1 MNLWEEGN
9 HAVTY
14 TNLSIL
20 RVKEESSTSTSWDS
34 FTYKILWYKVK
45 VWDIMKPIDMMVTD
59 YNCEYLGLSRLCL
72 MESAGKSLAEEVGKI
87 AVYTFSKPV
96 KVVIFTGSGGNGGDG
111 FVAARYLLNRGY
123 DVDIY
128 MLKDNIH
135 SEEAKTNFEIL
146 KNMKPRLSRL
156 NIYNL
161 KTLADINGCEVAK
174 SGHNEFVIVDGLL
187 GTGIKGKLQTNV
199 RRAIEVINDSKGIKI
214 SVDVPSGMDP
224 LTGNVDDLAVIPD
237 YTISFH
243 KIKTGVRNAEE
254 EVVGGLVT
262 ADIGIPFEAEY
273 FVNYGDFL
281 RLKNRSVNSH
291 KGNNGRLLIV
301 GGNKDYSGAPA
312 IAGMAASGAGA
323 DLVYLASPEKAA
335 QAIKS
340 TSPDLIVKALPG
352 DKLSLEH
359 ADEIIKL
366 SENVD
371 ALLFGP
377 GAGIDDETSKLF
389 NVLVT
394 KIKKPIVL
402 DADSLKQVEMALI
415 KNRDDIVLTPHIF
428 EFKSFFNVVDDL
440 KLDIDSYDFKKVDE
454 NITCFQ
460 QISRQINATVIVKGQ
475 YDLILSGTKFRINKS
490 GNPGMTVGGTGDALA
505 GITTSLLSQGLNT
518 FDSACLG
525 VFINGLA
532 GDEAFKVKGNGFSAT
547 DLVSYI
553 GNVIKNGLR

>member
-1 MNLWEEGN
+1 M
-9 HAVTY
+9 HP
-14 TNLSIL
+14 
-20 RVKEESSTSTSWDS
+20 
-34 FTYKILWYKVK
+34 
-45 VWDIMKPIDMMVTD
+45 MDMMVTD

-123 DVDIY
+123 DVDVY

-135 SEEAKTNFEIL
+135 SSEARTNFEIL
-146 KNMKPRLSRL
+146 ENMKPRLSRL

-161 KTLADINGCEVAK
+161 KTLQDINGCEVAN
-174 SGHNEFVIVDGLL
+174 STDSEYVIVDGLL
-187 GTGIKGKLQTNV
+187 GTGIKGSLQTNI
-199 RRAIEVINDSKGIKI
+199 RRAIEIINESKGIKI

-273 FVNYGDFL
+273 FVSYGDFL
-281 RLKNRSVNSH
+281 RLKNRTLSSH

-301 GGNKDYSGAPA
+301 GGSADYSGAPA
-312 IAGMAASGAGA
+312 IAGMAAIGAGA
-323 DLVYLASPEKAA
+323 DLVYVASPEKSAE
-335 QAIKS
+335 AIKS
-340 TSPDLIVKALPG
+340 TSPDLIVKSLEG
-352 DKLSLEH
+352 DKLSLSH
-359 ADEIIKL
+359 LDEILKI
-366 SENVD
+366 SDNVD
-371 ALLFGP
+371 AVLMGP

-389 NVLVT
+389 NVLAS
-394 KIKKPIVL
+394 KIKKPIVM
-402 DADSLKQVEMALI
+402 DADSLKQVELSLI
-415 KNRDDIVLTPHIF
+415 KNREDIILTPHIF
-428 EFKSFFNVVDDL
+428 EFKSFFNVENDL

-454 NITCFQ
+454 NITQFQ
-460 QISRQINATVIVKGQ
+460 QIARRIKGTVIVKGQ
-475 YDLILSGTKFRINKS
+475 YDLILQGTKFRINKS

-505 GITTSLLSQGLNT
+505 GIVTGLLSQGLNT
-518 FDSACLG
+518 FDCACLG

-532 GDEAFKVKGNGFSAT
+532 GDRAYDEKGNGFSAT

-553 GNVIKNGLR
+553 GGVIKDGLC

>member
-1 MNLWEEGN
+1 M
-9 HAVTY
+9 HP
-14 TNLSIL
+14 
-20 RVKEESSTSTSWDS
+20 
-34 FTYKILWYKVK
+34 
-45 VWDIMKPIDMMVTD
+45 MDMMVTD

-123 DVDIY
+123 DVDVY

-135 SEEAKTNFEIL
+135 SSEARTNFEIL
-146 KNMKPRLSRL
+146 ENMKPRLSRL

-161 KTLADINGCEVAK
+161 KTLQDINGCEVAN
-174 SGHNEFVIVDGLL
+174 SADSEYVIVDGLL
-187 GTGIKGKLQTNV
+187 GTGIKGSLQTNI
-199 RRAIEVINDSKGIKI
+199 RRAIEIINESKGIKI

-273 FVNYGDFL
+273 FVSYGDFL
-281 RLKNRSVNSH
+281 RLKNRNLSSH

-301 GGNKDYSGAPA
+301 GGNADYSGAPA
-312 IAGMAASGAGA
+312 IAGMAAIGAGA
-323 DLVYLASPEKAA
+323 DLVYVASPEKSAE
-335 QAIKS
+335 AIKS
-340 TSPDLIVKALPG
+340 TSPDLIVKSLEG
-352 DKLSLEH
+352 DKLSLSH
-359 ADEIIKL
+359 LDEILKI
-366 SENVD
+366 SDNVD
-371 ALLFGP
+371 AVLMGP

-389 NVLVT
+389 NVLAA
-394 KIKKPIVL
+394 KIKKPIVM
-402 DADSLKQVEMALI
+402 DADSLKQVELSLI
-415 KNRDDIVLTPHIF
+415 KNREDIILTPHIF
-428 EFKSFFNVVDDL
+428 EFKSFFNVENDL

-454 NITCFQ
+454 NITQFQ
-460 QISRQINATVIVKGQ
+460 QIARRIKGTVIVKGQ
-475 YDLILSGTKFRINKS
+475 YDLILQGTKFRINKS

-505 GITTSLLSQGLNT
+505 GIVTGLLSQGLNT
-518 FDSACLG
+518 FDCACLG

-532 GDEAFKVKGNGFSAT
+532 GDRAYDEKGNGFSAT

-553 GNVIKNGLR
+553 GGVIKDGLC

>member
-1 MNLWEEGN
+1 
-9 HAVTY
+9 
-14 TNLSIL
+14 
-20 RVKEESSTSTSWDS
+20 
-34 FTYKILWYKVK
+34 
-45 VWDIMKPIDMMVTD
+45 MMVTD

-123 DVDIY
+123 DVDVY

-135 SEEAKTNFEIL
+135 SSEARTNFEIL
-146 KNMKPRLSRL
+146 ENMKPRLSRL

-161 KTLADINGCEVAK
+161 KTLQDINGCEVAN
-174 SGHNEFVIVDGLL
+174 SADSEYVIVDGLL
-187 GTGIKGKLQTNV
+187 GTGIKGSLQTNI
-199 RRAIEVINDSKGIKI
+199 RRAIEIINESKGIKI

-273 FVNYGDFL
+273 FVSYGDFL
-281 RLKNRSVNSH
+281 RLKNRTLSSH

-301 GGNKDYSGAPA
+301 GGSADYSGAPA
-312 IAGMAASGAGA
+312 IAGMAAIGAGA
-323 DLVYLASPEKAA
+323 DLVYVASPEKSAE
-335 QAIKS
+335 AIKS
-340 TSPDLIVKALPG
+340 TSPDLIVKSLEG
-352 DKLSLEH
+352 DKLSLSH
-359 ADEIIKL
+359 LDEILKI
-366 SENVD
+366 SDNVD
-371 ALLFGP
+371 AVLMGP

-389 NVLVT
+389 NVLAA
-394 KIKKPIVL
+394 KIKKPIVM
-402 DADSLKQVEMALI
+402 DADSLKQVELSLI
-415 KNRDDIVLTPHIF
+415 KNREDIILTPHIF
-428 EFKSFFNVVDDL
+428 EFKSFFNVEDDL
-440 KLDIDSYDFKKVDE
+440 KLDIDSYDFRKVDE
-454 NITCFQ
+454 NITEFQ
-460 QISRQINATVIVKGQ
+460 QIARRIKGTVIVKGQ
-475 YDLILSGTKFRINKS
+475 YDLILQGTKFRINKS

-505 GITTSLLSQGLNT
+505 GIVTGLLSQGLNT
-518 FDSACLG
+518 FDCACLG

-532 GDEAFKVKGNGFSAT
+532 GDRAYDEKGNGFSAT

-553 GNVIKNGLR
+553 GGVIKDGLC

>member
-1 MNLWEEGN
+1 M
-9 HAVTY
+9 
-14 TNLSIL
+14 
-20 RVKEESSTSTSWDS
+20 
-34 FTYKILWYKVK
+34 
-45 VWDIMKPIDMMVTD
+45 WDIMRPIDMMVTD

-123 DVDIY
+123 EVDIY
-128 MLKDNIH
+128 MLKDNIR
-135 SEEAKTNFEIL
+135 SEQSRINLEIL
-146 KNMKPRLSRL
+146 ENMKPRLSRL

-161 KTLADINGCEVAK
+161 KTLDDINSCEVAK
-174 SGHNEFVIVDGLL
+174 TSDSEFIIVDGLL
-187 GTGIKGKLQTNV
+187 GTGIKGKLQTNIK
-199 RRAIEVINDSKGIKI
+199 RAIEVINDSKGIKI

-224 LTGNVDDLAVIPD
+224 LNGEVSDLAVVPD

-281 RLKNRSVNSH
+281 RLKNRDSTSH

-301 GGNKDYSGAPA
+301 GGSGDYSGAPA
-312 IAGMAASGAGA
+312 IAGMAAIGTGC
-323 DLVYLASPEKAA
+323 DLVYVAAPFNAA

-340 TSPDLIVKALPG
+340 TSPDLIVKSLDG
-352 DKLSLEH
+352 DKLSLSH
-359 ADEIIKL
+359 LDEILEL
-366 SENVD
+366 SDKVD
-371 ALLFGP
+371 AVLIGP
-377 GAGIDDETSKLF
+377 GAGIDDETSKLL

-402 DADSLKQVEMALI
+402 DADSLKQVELSLI
-415 KNRDDIVLTPHIF
+415 KNRDDMILTPHIF
-428 EFKSFFNVVDDL
+428 EFKSFFNVSNDL

-454 NITCFQ
+454 NITEFQ
-460 QISRQINATVIVKGQ
+460 QISRQIKASVIVKGQ

-490 GNPGMTVGGTGDALA
+490 GNSGMTVGGTGDALA
-505 GITTSLLSQGLNT
+505 GIAAGLLSQGLSS
-518 FDSACLG
+518 FDSACLAAFVNG
-525 VFINGLA
+525 VA
-532 GDEAFKVKGNGFSAT
+532 GDVAFDEKGNGFSAT
-547 DLVSYI
+547 DLVSHI
-553 GNVIKNGLR
+553 GSVIKNGLC

>member
-1 MNLWEEGN
+1 
-9 HAVTY
+9 
-14 TNLSIL
+14 
-20 RVKEESSTSTSWDS
+20 
-34 FTYKILWYKVK
+34 
-45 VWDIMKPIDMMVTD
+45 MKPIDMMVTD
-59 YNCEYLGLSRLCL
+59 YNCEFLGLSRLCL

-128 MLKDNIH
+128 MLKDNIR
-135 SEEAKTNFEIL
+135 SPYSKTNLEIL
-146 KNMKPRLSRL
+146 QNMKPRLSRL

-161 KTLADINGCEVAK
+161 KSLEDINNCEVAK
-174 SGHNEFVIVDGLL
+174 SEDSEFIIVDGLL
-187 GTGIKGKLQTNV
+187 GTGISGKLQTNIK
-199 RRAIEVINDSKGIKI
+199 RAIEIINESKGIKI

-224 LTGNVDDLAVIPD
+224 LTGEVSDLAVIPD

-243 KIKTGVRNAEE
+243 KIKDGVRNAEE

-281 RLKNRSVNSH
+281 RLKNRDSSSH
-291 KGNNGRLLIV
+291 KGNNGRLLVV
-301 GGNKDYSGAPA
+301 GGSADYSGAPA
-312 IAGMAASGAGA
+312 IAGMAAIGAGA
-323 DLVYLASPEKAA
+323 DLVYVASPQKAA
-335 QAIKS
+335 EAIKS
-340 TSPDLIVKALPG
+340 TSPDLIVKSLNG
-352 DKLSLEH
+352 DKLALEH
-359 ADEIIKL
+359 MEDILEI

-371 ALLFGP
+371 AVLIGP
-377 GAGIDDETSKLF
+377 GAGIDEDTSKLF

-402 DADSLKQVEMALI
+402 DADALKQVEVSLI
-415 KNRDDIVLTPHIF
+415 KNREDIILTPHIF
-428 EFKSFFNVVDDL
+428 EFKSFFNVSNDL

-454 NITCFQ
+454 NITEFQ
-460 QISRQINATVIVKGQ
+460 QIARQIKGTVIVKGQ
-475 YDLILSGTKFRINKS
+475 YDLILSGTRFRINKS
-490 GNPGMTVGGTGDALA
+490 GNSGMTVGGTGDALA
-505 GITTSLLSQGLNT
+505 GITTSLLSQGANA

-532 GDEAFKVKGNGFSAT
+532 GDEAFKEKGTGFSAT

-553 GNVIKNGLR
+553 GNVIKNGLC

>member
-1 MNLWEEGN
+1 
-9 HAVTY
+9 
-14 TNLSIL
+14 
-20 RVKEESSTSTSWDS
+20 
-34 FTYKILWYKVK
+34 
-45 VWDIMKPIDMMVTD
+45 MMVTD

-135 SEEAKTNFEIL
+135 SRDAKTNFEIL
-146 KNMKPRLSRL
+146 QNMKPRLSRL

-161 KTLADINGCEVAK
+161 KTLEDINNCEVAK
-174 SGHNEFVIVDGLL
+174 CEDSEFVIVDGLL
-187 GTGIKGKLQTNV
+187 GTGIKGKLQTNI
-199 RRAIEVINDSKGIKI
+199 RRAIEIINECRGIKI

-224 LTGNVDDLAVIPD
+224 LTGDVDDLAVIPD

-243 KIKTGVRNAEE
+243 KIKTGVRDAEE
-254 EVVGGLVT
+254 ELVGGLVT

-281 RLKNRSVNSH
+281 RLKNRNPKSH
-291 KGNNGRLLIV
+291 KGNNGKLLVI
-301 GGNKDYSGAPA
+301 GGSKDYSGAPA
-312 IAGMAASGAGA
+312 IAGMAAIGTGI
-323 DLVYLASPEKAA
+323 DLVYVASPEKAA
-335 QAIKS
+335 EAIKA
-340 TSPDLIVKALPG
+340 TSPDLIVKSLKG

-359 ADEIIKL
+359 AGELLRIA
-366 SENVD
+366 EGMD
-371 ALLFGP
+371 AVLIGP

-402 DADSLKQVEMALI
+402 DADALKQVELSLI
-415 KNRDDIVLTPHIF
+415 KNREDIILTPHIS
-428 EFKSFFNVVDDL
+428 EFKSVFNVKKDL
-440 KLDIDSYDFKKVDE
+440 RLDIDSYDFNHVDG
-454 NITCFQ
+454 NITEFQ
-460 QISRQINATVIVKGQ
+460 KIAREIKGSVIVKGQ
-475 YDLILSGTKFRINKS
+475 FDLILSGTKFKINRT
-490 GNPGMTVGGTGDALA
+490 GNAGMTVGGTGDALSGIAA
-505 GITTSLLSQGLNT
+505 GLIAQGLNS
-518 FDSACLG
+518 FDSACLAG
-525 VFINGLA
+525 FINGLA

-547 DLVSYI
+547 DLVSFI
-553 GNVIKNGLR
+553 GSVIRNGLC